1 MKNLTIFALLILV
14 FASAT
19 ISAQTDTPKTIS
31 GGVVNGKA
39 VSLPVPEYPAAAA
52 AVGASGAVS
61 IKVLIDTEG
70 KVVEADAISGHPLLR
85 SAAESAARKAKFN
98 PTELS
103 GVPVKV
109 SGTLV
114 YNFNCPFADKSKC
127 TSESP
132 KIGAITRIGTSDTP
146 SFPTRTLPAEGSGGG
161 TINGGVVSGKALN
174 LPAPKY
180 PAAAAA
186 VGAVGSVK
194 VQVLINEDGNVVS
207 ATAVEGHPLLRSS
220 AEKAAMASVFRP
232 TLLEGRP
239 VKVAG
244 IINYV
249 FGNGKKDADADDA
262 KPLTMMGLGASLQI
276 LKLKGPE
283 QYSRQDRF
291 YLNSLPLMSTLPSA
305 KTLFEPLNQ
314 IGEKTTKDQAD
325 AVFES
330 VFGNLNSELDVSG
343 AWQLGFGRKLS
354 EVVWA
359 SRSGAFDVNEVRSK
373 LQALEVSLAY
383 GEKDLPANF
392 VAKAKELTSFARNDD
407 LSEDSVKTDFEAALA
422 AVVSIAARATP
433 SLGITKVP

>member
-70 KVVEADAISGHPLLR
+70 NVVEADAISGHPLLR
-85 SAAESAARKAKFN
+85 SAAESAARKAKFK

-114 YNFNCPFADKSKC
+114 YNFNCPFDDKSKC

-132 KIGAITRIGTSDTP
+132 KIGAI
-146 SFPTRTLPAEGSGGG
+146 TRTLPAEGSGGG

-186 VGAVGSVK
+186 VGAGGTVK
-194 VQVLINEDGNVVS
+194 VQVLIDEEGNVVS

-220 AEKAAMASVFRP
+220 AENAAMASVFRP
-232 TLLEGRP
+232 TLLEGKP
-239 VKVAG
+239 VKVSG

-249 FGNGKKDADADDA
+249 FNNRRNEAEDS

-283 QYSRQDRF
+283 QFSKQDRD
-291 YLNSLPLMSTLPSA
+291 YLSALQMMSTLQAA
-305 KTLFEPLNQ
+305 KNAFDPLSQ

-359 SRSGAFDVNEVRSK
+359 SRSGAFDADEVRSK
-373 LQALEVSLAY
+373 LQALEISLAF
-383 GEKDLPANF
+383 GEKDLPADF
-392 VAKAKELTSFARNDD
+392 VAKAKELTSFAQNDD
-407 LSEDSVKTDFEAALA
+407 LSEDAVKTDFEAALA
-422 AVVSIAARATP
+422 AVVSIAARSTP
-433 SLGITKVP
+433 MLGITKAP